1 MIDKPGDFFPL
12 GLQCAKSN
20 HINTFFYNNDCV
32 DVALVDANIT
42 ILARIPQLVQR
53 SHVYFD
59 SHDTVIVMGVYI
71 ILRQMVNIYTITL
84 QILGKE
90 FLTVHVG

>member
-12 GLQCAKSN
+12 GLLQCAKSN

-42 ILARIPQLVQR
+42 ILARTLQLVQR
-53 SHVYFD
+53 SHVSFA
-59 SHDTVIVMGVYI
+59 SHDTVTVMGVYI
-71 ILRQMVNIYTITL
+71 ILRQMVNT
-84 QILGKE
+84 E
-90 FLTVHVG
+90 HVP

>member
-42 ILARIPQLVQR
+42 ILASTLQLVQR
-53 SHVYFD
+53 SHVSFA

-71 ILRQMVNIYTITL
+71 ILRQMVNIYHNVANTWRGI
-84 QILGKE
+84 
-90 FLTVHVG
+90 FTVHVG